1 MSATKWVILQVMT
14 SIDRTEWDFGHYFYL
29 QLPDTVKYI
38 LNDVFICSIEE
49 QFIDQGESE
58 WKR

>member
-1 MSATKWVILQVMT
+1 VILQVMT
-14 SIDRTEWDFGHYFYL
+14 SIDRTEWGFGHYFYL

-49 QFIDQGESE
+49 QFIDRGESE
-58 WKR
+58 